1 MITKVEIGSYRILGD
16 VEAQLQP
23 LTLIVG
29 PNGCGKS
36 TFLAALEIG
45 AKPPVVIPDAMTFSV
60 ITEAHAQYGYAWT
73 KEFSFKV
80 FDRSGNSNVGRF
92 VNRVPKEML
101 PEKVLRLR
109 FSMESLRMR
118 TQGLD
123 SSDAFE
129 PDGKNLSR
137 IIADY
142 KLNDTAKLEAI
153 CEQLRKVVPSI
164 KEIKI
169 RLAQGFFHLL
179 FDTDSARNVLV
190 EHMSD
195 GTVFALGLLTALS
208 FVGDSSALVLID
220 DIDQG
225 LHPLAQKELVG
236 IVRRIQAS
244 NPQLQI
250 VATTHS
256 PYLLA
261 CVQPQEV
268 LCMHTGDDGL
278 SRMAP
283 LTSHPDFER
292 WKSDMNPGEFWSLF
306 GDKWVADSKTAA

>member
-1 MITKVEIGSYRILGD
+1 M
-16 VEAQLQP
+16 
-23 LTLIVG
+23 
-29 PNGCGKS
+29 
-36 TFLAALEIG
+36 AAL
-45 AKPPVVIPDAMTFSV
+45 
-60 ITEAHAQYGYAWT
+60 
-73 KEFSFKV
+73 
-80 FDRSGNSNVGRF
+80 R
-92 VNRVPKEML
+92 
-101 PEKVLRLR
+101 EK
-109 FSMESLRMR
+109 S
-118 TQGLD
+118 QGLD
-123 SSDAFE
+123 SSDGFE

-142 KLNDTAKLEAI
+142 KLNDTAKLDVILEH
-153 CEQLRKVVPSI
+153 LREVVPSI

-169 RLAQGFFHLL
+169 RLEQGYFRLI
-179 FDTDSARNVLV
+179 FDTIATKNIPI

-268 LCMHTGDDGL
+268 LCMHIGDDGL

-283 LTSHPDFER
+283 LTSHPDFDR

-306 GDKWVADSKTAA
+306 GDKWVAESKTAA